1 MRDFAKFDLLTYS
14 SAIAFQVLYAVV
26 PLVMLGL
33 AGLGLAGEQSLWA
46 NHIAPTLR
54 RRLSPQAF
62 TIADRTARH
71 AMGGERVWW
80 ATIGLVVTLYGVGAA
95 LRAMMTPLN
104 DIYGARET
112 RSWGHRVLVSLG
124 GGAIVM
130 ACIFTAL
137 IVVLAGRLV
146 HPHDVVLDV
155 AVFLARWI
163 VALLVLTL
171 ANAALI
177 RIVPAKKRP
186 IRWVS
191 IGSSLAMLCWIGGT
205 LGFGVYISTISYS
218 SFYGALAGIVLLL
231 IYLHVS
237 AIAFL
242 LGVAVDSELRD
253 QVS

>member
-1 MRDFAKFDLLTYS
+1 MKEFAKHDLLTYS

-33 AGLGLAGEQSLWA
+33 AGLGLVGEQSLWA
-46 NHIAPTLR
+46 KHIAPALH

-71 AMGGERVWW
+71 AMGGGRLWW
-80 ATIGLVVTLYGVGAA
+80 VTIGLVLALYGVGSA
-95 LRAMMTPLN
+95 LRSMMTPLN
-104 DIYGARET
+104 EIYDAREG
-112 RSWGHRVLVSLG
+112 RSWAKRVLVSIG
-124 GGAIVM
+124 GGAIVV

-137 IVVLAGRLV
+137 IVVLGGRLV
-146 HPHDVVLDV
+146 HPHNVVFDI
-155 AVFLARWI
+155 AVFLVRWI
-163 VALLVLTL
+163 VALVLLTL

-191 IGSSLAMLCWIGGT
+191 IGSALATLCWIGGT
-205 LGFGVYISTISYS
+205 LGFGVYISTISYA

-242 LGVAVDSELRD
+242 LGVTVDSELRSE
-253 QVS
+253 VG

>member
-71 AMGGERVWW
+71 AMGGGRLWW

-137 IVVLAGRLV
+137 IVVLAGRVV
-146 HPHDVVLDV
+146 HPQTSSSTSRC
-155 AVFLARWI
+155 FS
-163 VALLVLTL
+163 
-171 ANAALI
+171 
-177 RIVPAKKRP
+177 PA
-186 IRWVS
+186 
-191 IGSSLAMLCWIGGT
+191 GSSH
-205 LGFGVYISTISYS
+205 S
-218 SFYGALAGIVLLL
+218 SC
-231 IYLHVS
+231 
-237 AIAFL
+237 
-242 LGVAVDSELRD
+242 
-253 QVS
+253 